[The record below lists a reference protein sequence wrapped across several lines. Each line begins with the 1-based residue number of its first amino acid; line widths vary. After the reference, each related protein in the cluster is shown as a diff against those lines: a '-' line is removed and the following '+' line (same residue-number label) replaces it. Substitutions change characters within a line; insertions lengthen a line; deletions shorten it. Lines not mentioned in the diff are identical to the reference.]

1 MAYSTSMRTYDAGNL
16 SIKKNT
22 LNNVYIG
29 QLSNENSVCCLNH
42 MQRAVHNSTS
52 EDPAGTQLCPLFR
65 GSIVQIC
72 SY

>member
-1 MAYSTSMRTYDAGNL
+1 MAYSTSIRTYDAGNL

-42 MQRAVHNSTS
+42 I
-52 EDPAGTQLCPLFR
+52 ELCTILLLN
-65 GSIVQIC
+65 
-72 SY
+72 